1 MEWVCKYC
9 NCSLDSRR
17 KLYKHYKECTEKL
30 KLPHDSIGRVVIN
43 GSEKSKRGANTFKEK
58 VKLGLA
64 SYKGH
69 KHTEE
74 AKKKISEGRLKA
86 LREGRGNHWI
96 CPHIKRS
103 YAEEYFYNVFSNN
116 GINFESNV
124 WLCKRYCVD
133 FLFGTYY
140 FEVDGEQHY
149 NEDGIEHDK
158 ERTQWLEE
166 NGYILIDRC
175 RWKSFKKLPEEEKVK
190 YINGLV
196 TQLAEVNG
204 SNPF

>member
-30 KLPHDSIGRVVIN
+30 KLPHDSMGRVVIN

-96 CPHIKRS
+96 CPHIKQS
-103 YAEEYFYNVFSNN
+103 YAEKYFTDVFNN
-116 GINFESNV
+116 ANLKFETNV

-133 FLFGTYY
+133 FLFGNYY
-140 FEVDGEQHY
+140 FEVDGEQHFTD
-149 NEDGIEHDK
+149 EAIKHDDERERFLFEH
-158 ERTQWLEE
+158 
-166 NGYILIDRC
+166 GYKCIGRC
-175 RWKSFKKLPEEEKVK
+175 RWKDYNKLSFEEKEN